1 MQKFLFLYHFTL
13 RAFFCSPESGI
24 FRDLILVRKVEI
36 RGEVRNLR
44 PKGQMAVVVDED
56 RVEAVAEEGRRHP
69 EWDLVRRQVVARE
82 QQRVAV
88 VSAERVELGSGNALD
103 MRKRRQE
110 EEEEEEEREE

>member
-1 MQKFLFLYHFTL
+1 
-13 RAFFCSPESGI
+13 
-24 FRDLILVRKVEI
+24 
-36 RGEVRNLR
+36 
-44 PKGQMAVVVDED
+44 MAVVVDED
-56 RVEAVAEEGRRHP
+56 RVDAVAEEGRRHP
-69 EWDLVRRQVVARE
+69 ERDLVRRQVVARE